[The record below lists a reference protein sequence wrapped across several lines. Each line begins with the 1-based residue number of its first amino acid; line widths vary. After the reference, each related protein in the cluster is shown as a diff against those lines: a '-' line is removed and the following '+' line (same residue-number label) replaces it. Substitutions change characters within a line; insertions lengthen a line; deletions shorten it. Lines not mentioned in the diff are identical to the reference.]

1 MNQKIVGIA
10 FLMAAILFTA
20 FFAAGDNG
28 AAAASGSSSA
38 GQTVTL
44 VVHGGN
50 QNGTSNG
57 TSSGTSSGSSTQN
70 SSNSAGKDIALRVTP
85 TDIKM
90 TTDGHNP
97 LAGETAYSDTGLE
110 RSIYVKNA
118 GKISINILVRSA
130 STQFSDGSDVFT
142 PTSFTINSQDGSSV
156 DILTTNTGIA
166 VQMPY
171 DGSENHFGTYLT
183 LGIPYYAR
191 AGNYQNQLTYTAI
204 ESS

>member
-1 MNQKIVGIA
+1 MNQKIWGIVP
-10 FLMAAILFTA
+10 LMVAVMFVIA
-20 FFAAGDNG
+20 FAAGDNG

-57 TSSGTSSGSSTQN
+57 TSGGNGNQN
-70 SSNSAGKDIALRVTP
+70 SSSSAGKDIALRVTP

-110 RSIYVKNA
+110 RNIYIKNA
-118 GKISINILVRSA
+118 GEVSINILVRSA
-130 STQFSDGSDVFT
+130 STQFSNGSNVFT
-142 PTSFTINSQDGSSV
+142 PTSFTINSQDGSSA
-156 DILTTNTGIA
+156 DILTTNTDI
-166 VQMPY
+166 VLEMPAN
-171 DGSENHFGTYLT
+171 GSESHFGTYLK
-183 LGIPYYAR
+183 LDIPVYTH

-204 ESS
+204 ESI